1 MSKYTPW
8 FPGHIKPV
16 RAGVY
21 QQKSHSGLVGY
32 QRWDGKKWFFWYAQ
46 IEHAST
52 STFAVD
58 DSFQNDAW
66 RGLASPAGGQ
76 S

>member
-21 QQKSHSGLVGY
+21 QQKLLSGVVGY
-32 QRWDGKKWFFWYAQ
+32 QHWDGIKWFSWFKTADLAVTGRLYAG
-46 IEHAST
+46 HR
-52 STFAVD
+52 
-58 DSFQNDAW
+58 FQNDAW

>member
-21 QQKSHSGLVGY
+21 QQKSHKGLVGY
-32 QRWDGKKWFFWYAQ
+32 QRWDGEQWRCWFRDINLADKSNFTV
-46 IEHAST
+46 H
-52 STFAVD
+52 